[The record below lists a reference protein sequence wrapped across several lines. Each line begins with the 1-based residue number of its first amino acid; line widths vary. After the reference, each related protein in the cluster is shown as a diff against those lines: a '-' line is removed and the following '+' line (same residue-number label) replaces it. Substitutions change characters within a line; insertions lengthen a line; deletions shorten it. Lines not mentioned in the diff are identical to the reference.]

1 MTGRTAVDVRCYA
14 GSVGLLI
21 DRCLKREEPLGAT
34 WLVENDKIATCAHLA
49 VLYADFLDS
58 LKVRFPAN
66 REEWGVTN
74 AVFHPEFKLKQ
85 AAQAARRSLASSV
98 PALALQDHNLVI
110 FTLTPI
116 LPDLSPQLVQTV
128 NDQLSLPPPPRD
140 RGLSGSLSDLDLGLV
155 LQTITNARK
164 EGTLIISDER
174 NRALA
179 KLYCRDGKIMHAHYG
194 PLSNEQAIYQVVSQH
209 ILGNFYF
216 QGGKP
221 PDWPVQDAIAR
232 PTDMLLIE
240 SCRRL

>member
-34 WLVENDKIATCAHLA
+34 WLVETDKIATCAHLA

-85 AAQAARRSLASSV
+85 AAQAARRSLASSM

-116 LPDLSPQLVQTV
+116 LPDLSPQLVQTA
-128 NDQLSLPPPPRD
+128 NDHQR
-140 RGLSGSLSDLDLGLV
+140 
-155 LQTITNARK
+155 Q
-164 EGTLIISDER
+164 EGR
-174 NRALA
+174 
-179 KLYCRDGKIMHAHYG
+179 HAH
-194 PLSNEQAIYQVVSQH
+194 H
-209 ILGNFYF
+209 F
-216 QGGKP
+216 
-221 PDWPVQDAIAR
+221 R
-232 PTDMLLIE
+232 
-240 SCRRL
+240 